1 MKESILNS
9 SPSLQSL
16 VFIDELLI
24 ILARGQT
31 KETFYQLFM
40 VGSVVLEALIL
51 AGGLATW
58 LRPLSLA

>member
-24 ILARGQT
+24 YLARGQT
-31 KETFYQLFM
+31 KEIFYQLFM
-40 VGSVVLEALIL
+40 IGSVVLEALIL